1 MAESNRTYPD
11 ALARRVEEVRGLS
24 HGSGQPGLG
33 ALDDPRVLAET
44 VAGLADDLE
53 LAHRRVL
60 ESQVQLAALREV
72 GRSLLET
79 REVGEATRR
88 IVRFLRGTHDLE
100 QVGLLLVDRERG
112 VLTGTW
118 AAGASLT
125 PVEVPLV
132 GAGGA
137 LPRALWDGRT
147 VQHHDPVRHPAL
159 VLPEGHPLARVIA
172 GHSWYAG
179 VPLEPASGPVTAVA
193 HEDCTGCA
201 LGRTAPVPPP
211 GADTA
216 VWRGEVE
223 AAQRRCA
230 RCPRLPLLGV
240 LVAARG
246 PESTPPPTGER
257 ARLEA
262 VAATLAPLV
271 ENMRLVHDLARSERF
286 LGDVLDSMPSAL
298 VAFDDLGRAL
308 TLNAVAHDLLG
319 TDDGAVGTRADA
331 LLGEEGG
338 AAVRGT
344 LDTGLPVVRRELT
357 LRSPAGLSLPVRL
370 TTSRLRDA
378 DGRSYGALATFLD
391 LTPLRA
397 AEDRARQLDRLAALG
412 RFTSMVAHEIRN
424 PLTGIGMGVR
434 HLARALRDR
443 PGEEEHVEF
452 ILREIRRLDGIVQEL
467 FDVTHPRKLD
477 LTPRALGDTLAA
489 AARSVAGVYDERHVT
504 LTLEPATLP
513 LVPHD
518 ADRLQQVLINL
529 LKNAA
534 EASPAGARVTV
545 RATVPAVP
553 GGTVVVT
560 VADEGPGLDAEAQR
574 TLFEPFSTTKPKGTG
589 LGLYVSHEIVKSHGG
604 SLTVRSIPGSGATF
618 AVELPLD
625 HTGGTR

>member
-33 ALDDPRVLAET
+33 ALDDPRVLAEA

-172 GHSWYAG
+172 GHSWYAC
-179 VPLEPASGPVTAVA
+179 VPLEPASGPVTAAA

-246 PESTPPPTGER
+246 PESTPPPTGES

-271 ENMRLVHDLARSERF
+271 E
-286 LGDVLDSMPSAL
+286 
-298 VAFDDLGRAL
+298 
-308 TLNAVAHDLLG
+308 
-319 TDDGAVGTRADA
+319 
-331 LLGEEGG
+331 
-338 AAVRGT
+338 
-344 LDTGLPVVRRELT
+344 
-357 LRSPAGLSLPVRL
+357 
-370 TTSRLRDA
+370 
-378 DGRSYGALATFLD
+378 
-391 LTPLRA
+391 
-397 AEDRARQLDRLAALG
+397 
-412 RFTSMVAHEIRN
+412 
-424 PLTGIGMGVR
+424 
-434 HLARALRDR
+434 
-443 PGEEEHVEF
+443 
-452 ILREIRRLDGIVQEL
+452 
-467 FDVTHPRKLD
+467 
-477 LTPRALGDTLAA
+477 
-489 AARSVAGVYDERHVT
+489 
-504 LTLEPATLP
+504 
-513 LVPHD
+513 
-518 ADRLQQVLINL
+518 
-529 LKNAA
+529 
-534 EASPAGARVTV
+534 
-545 RATVPAVP
+545 
-553 GGTVVVT
+553 
-560 VADEGPGLDAEAQR
+560 
-574 TLFEPFSTTKPKGTG
+574 
-589 LGLYVSHEIVKSHGG
+589 
-604 SLTVRSIPGSGATF
+604 
-618 AVELPLD
+618 
-625 HTGGTR
+625 